1 MKATLQ
7 DTGQTDKREMV
18 INMGPQHPSTHGVLR
33 LELTLD
39 GEVIKHVKP
48 NIGYLHRC
56 FEKYAEEVGDYA
68 KVIPYTDRMDYVS
81 AMNQEHG
88 YVLAVEKMLEVEVP
102 EYVEYIR
109 VISAELQRIARHLLG
124 IGAFGLDL
132 GAFTPFLY
140 LFIERE
146 KILDIFEK
154 MSGARLLYNYMAVG
168 GLMREVPD
176 DFEKDVAEFVKT
188 FRPKIKELNDLLS
201 YNKIFIRRTANIG
214 VLPPKVAL
222 NYSASG
228 PVLRGSG
235 VKWDLRK
242 NDPYSIYDR
251 FDFEIPTGSGEMGTK
266 GDCWDRYIIRVRE
279 MEQSLR
285 IIEQALDG
293 LPEKIDVTKSI
304 EKRVRPKE
312 GELYFRSE
320 TPRGEL
326 GYYIISDKSGSPY
339 RVKARAPS
347 FVHLSMLPS
356 ISKGAL
362 IADLVAIVGSIDI
375 VLGEVDR

>member
-109 VISAELQRIARHLLG
+109 VISAELQRIASHLLG

>member
-1 MKATLQ
+1 MKTTIQ
-7 DTGQTDKREMV
+7 DTGQSDKREMV

-39 GEVIKHVKP
+39 GEVIKNVKP

-88 YVLAVEKMLEVEVP
+88 YVLAIEKMLDTEVP
-102 EYVEYIR
+102 EYVEYVR
-109 VISAELQRIARHLLG
+109 VIAAELQRIASHLLG

-140 LFIERE
+140 LFTERE

-154 MSGARLLYNYMAVG
+154 ISGARLLYNYMAVG
-168 GLMREVPD
+168 GLMRNVHD

-201 YNKIFIRRTANIG
+201 YNRIFIRRTADIG

-251 FDFEIPTGSGEMGTK
+251 FDFDIPTGSGEMGTK
-266 GDCWDRYIIRVRE
+266 GDCWDRYIVRVRE

-285 IIEQALDG
+285 IIEQALEG
-293 LPEKIDVTKSI
+293 LPEKVDVTKSI

-326 GYYIISDKSGSPY
+326 GYYIISDKKGSPY

-356 ISKGAL
+356 ISRGAL

>member
-1 MKATLQ
+1 MKTTIQ
-7 DTGQTDKREMV
+7 DTGQSDKREMV

-39 GEVIKHVKP
+39 GEVIKKVKP

-88 YVLAVEKMLEVEVP
+88 YVLAIEKMLDTEVP

-109 VISAELQRIARHLLG
+109 VIAAELQRIASHLLG

-140 LFIERE
+140 LFTERE

-154 MSGARLLYNYMAVG
+154 ISGARLLYNYMAVG
-168 GLMREVPD
+168 GLMRNVHD

-201 YNKIFIRRTANIG
+201 YNRIFIRRTADIG

-251 FDFEIPTGSGEMGTK
+251 FDFDIPTGSGEMGTK
-266 GDCWDRYIIRVRE
+266 GDCWDRYIVRVRE

-285 IIEQALDG
+285 IIEQALEG

-326 GYYIISDKSGSPY
+326 GYYIISDKKGSPY

-356 ISKGAL
+356 ISRGAL

>member
-1 MKATLQ
+1 MKTTIQ
-7 DTGQTDKREMV
+7 DTGQSDKREMV

-39 GEVIKHVKP
+39 GEVIKKVKP

-88 YVLAVEKMLEVEVP
+88 YVLAIEKMLDTEVP

-109 VISAELQRIARHLLG
+109 VIAAELQRIASHLLG

-140 LFIERE
+140 LFTERE

-154 MSGARLLYNYMAVG
+154 ISGARLLYNYMAVG
-168 GLMREVPD
+168 GLMRNVHD

-201 YNKIFIRRTANIG
+201 YNRIFIRRTADIG

-251 FDFEIPTGSGEMGTK
+251 FDFDIPIGSGEMGTK
-266 GDCWDRYIIRVRE
+266 GDCWDRYIVRVRE

-285 IIEQALDG
+285 IIEQALEG

-326 GYYIISDKSGSPY
+326 GYYIISDKKGSPY

-356 ISKGAL
+356 ISRGAL

>member
-56 FEKYAEEVGDYA
+56 FEKYAEDVGDYA

-88 YVLAVEKMLEVEVP
+88 YVLAVEKMLGTEVP

-109 VISAELQRIARHLLG
+109 VIAAELQRIASHLLG

-140 LFIERE
+140 LFTERE

-168 GLMREVPD
+168 GLMREIPD

-201 YNKIFIRRTANIG
+201 YNRIFIRRTASIG

-222 NYSASG
+222 NFSASG

-251 FDFEIPTGSGEMGTK
+251 FEFDIPTGSGEMGIK
-266 GDCWDRYIIRVRE
+266 GDCWDRYIVRVRE

-285 IIEQALDG
+285 IIEQALEG

>member
-7 DTGQTDKREMV
+7 DTGLDDKREMV

-88 YVLAVEKMLEVEVP
+88 YVMAIEKMLEVEVP

-109 VISAELQRIARHLLG
+109 VISAELQRIASHLLG

-140 LFIERE
+140 LFTERE

-168 GLMREVPD
+168 GLMRNVPD
-176 DFEKDVAEFVKT
+176 DFETDVAEFVKT

-242 NDPYSIYDR
+242 DDPYSIYDK
-251 FDFEIPTGSGEMGTK
+251 FDFEIPVGSGEMGII
-266 GDCWDRYIIRVRE
+266 GDCWDRYIVRVRE

-285 IIEQALDG
+285 IIEQALEG
-293 LPEKIDVTKSI
+293 LPEKEDVTKSI
-304 EKRVRPKE
+304 QKRVRPKE

-356 ISKGAL
+356 ISKGSL